1 MLSEKYLSSSDIK
14 IMRDI
19 ISKDRL
25 MMSKKSFTDV
35 AAILSNGMYLQRCDD
50 LEGEIA
56 KCFEG
61 AFVNEKVSRKRM
73 ERIYTK
79 FCDLLLGEEVKIN

>member
-1 MLSEKYLSSSDIK
+1 MLFEKNISKSDIE

-19 ISKDRL
+19 INKDRL
-25 MMSKKSFTDV
+25 MMSKKSFTNV
-35 AAILSNGMYLQRCDD
+35 AVILSNGMYLQRCDD
-50 LEGEIA
+50 LEHAIT

-61 AFVNEKVSRKRM
+61 AFENEKISRERM

-79 FCDLLLGEEVKIN
+79 FCDLLLGEKEGY